1 MQMEYIKCLGN
12 SGLVL
17 DLLVKRLWK
26 VATGYHPEET
36 ERPCIHSLVRI
47 LILWYT
53 GKKEVSTYLRY
64 WYLGSLCFA
73 VAVTNLRD
81 GSLTCW
87 KFWWKLAKGCRPEE
101 NTRQCMIF
109 FVRIECFLT
118 IQLSKGCDS
127 TADLSTDQ
135 NAKSHQNREFYDH
148 LIFGLTVLFSNSS
161 AKSCIKMGK
170 GT

>member
-87 KFWWKLAKGCRPEE
+87 KFWWKLAKGCCPEE

-118 IQLSKGCDS
+118 IQLSKEMWFNS
-127 TADLSTDQ
+127 WFINWSKRK
-135 NAKSHQNREFYDH
+135 KSPKSWILRPFNFRVDCI
-148 LIFGLTVLFSNSS
+148 IF
-161 AKSCIKMGK
+161 K
-170 GT
+170 